1 MNTRKKKK
9 IQRKTR
15 KLSNS
20 LNMQKMPIVV
30 ICWNDLTYIKNMVE
44 QLKHFNHPI
53 ILLDNHSTYEPLF
66 EYYKEIKKELG
77 NKITIRLLKKNYGNT
92 VYLTLKHTLP
102 KVYILTDPDLEL
114 NKNMPKNFAEILLEL
129 SEKYKVYKVGSI
141 IEKIK
146 KEDLIDCPE
155 YGFNW
160 TRPKS
165 LIKNDHYKIYHDW
178 VDTTF
183 CLVNTKYQM
192 KKLDLKHH
200 YMDSTKPA
208 IRIAGDFSVKH
219 LPWYKES
226 LSKIPKDELYAYV
239 KNAKSSTLVR
249 KCIAPRLK
257 KLTNIYT
264 FEY

>member
-1 MNTRKKKK
+1 
-9 IQRKTR
+9 
-15 KLSNS
+15 
-20 LNMQKMPIVV
+20 MPIVV

-44 QLKHFNHPI
+44 QLKQFNYPI
-53 ILLDNHSTYEPLF
+53 LLLDNHSTYEPLF

-77 NKITIRLLKKNYGNT
+77 NKIEIRLLKKNYGNA
-92 VYLTLKHTLP
+92 VYLTLQHTLP

-114 NKNMPKNFAEILLEL
+114 NKNMPRNFAEILLEI

-160 TRPKS
+160 TRPKRV
-165 LIKNDHYKIYHDW
+165 IKNDTYQLYHDW

-183 CLVNTKYQM
+183 CLVNTKY
-192 KKLDLKHH
+192 KKKNIDLKHH
-200 YMDSTKPA
+200 YMNSTNPA
-208 IRIAGDFSVKH
+208 IRIGGEFTVKH
-219 LPWYKES
+219 LPWYKDS

-257 KLTNIYT
+257 HLNNIYS
-264 FEY
+264 FKY